1 MALLGPEE
9 GAVTLTCSVSS
20 PQLFLLPI
28 PTLMPTFISPG
39 CVLHAV
45 GPPVHDD
52 PPVPRLRGR
61 HCHLP
66 LPRPLRRLLHHHHGP
81 HRLRAGGA
89 HAGVPGHRVPHGAD
103 GRAHDRGHAHSRL
116 VPPRCWTRTQR
127 LGGRRWWQLSPV
139 VVFWC
144 ETTRAGLSFLP
155 YQVMWALKSRCGI
168 APCYVL
174 WHLRP
179 FLQADER

>member
-1 MALLGPEE
+1 M
-9 GAVTLTCSVSS
+9 TLTCSVPS
-20 PQLFLLPI
+20 PELFLLPI
-28 PTLMPTFISPG
+28 PTLMPTSVSPG
-39 CVLHAV
+39 CILHAV

-52 PPVPRLRGR
+52 PPVPRFRGR

-116 VPPRCWTRTQR
+116 VTLHQDPAAGRDVVMAAFTH
-127 LGGRRWWQLSPV
+127 GGVLVRDQKRWFELS
-139 VVFWC
+139 
-144 ETTRAGLSFLP
+144 GLSGP
-155 YQVMWALKSRCGI
+155 VEVGEWGWHHSM
-168 APCYVL
+168 PCLV
-174 WHLRP
+174 P
-179 FLQADER
+179 SQG